1 MAAFQDIQNNPANIQ
16 KYKDKPK
23 ILKVMEK
30 LSAKF
35 GATPT

>member
-1 MAAFQDIQNNPANIQ
+1 MAAFTDIQKNPENIQ

-23 ILKVMEK
+23 IQKVMEK

-35 GATPT
+35 GAM